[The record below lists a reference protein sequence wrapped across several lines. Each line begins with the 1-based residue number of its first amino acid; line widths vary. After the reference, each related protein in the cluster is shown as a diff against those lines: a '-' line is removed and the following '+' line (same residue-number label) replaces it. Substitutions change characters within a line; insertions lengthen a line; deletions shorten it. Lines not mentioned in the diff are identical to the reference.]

1 MSPYPDA
8 VLILAED
15 LIEICM
21 EAGLRLALA
30 ESCTGGLVAGCIT
43 AVPGA
48 SNVLDRGFVTYA
60 NEAKTDMLGIEE
72 TILETNGAVSE
83 PVALAMAEGALA
95 RSKAQISL
103 SITGI
108 AGPGGGSGEK
118 PVGLVHMASARN
130 GRETLHEK
138 HLFKG
143 DRDSVRM
150 QAVQSGL
157 RLLLRQALL

>member
-1 MSPYPDA
+1 MSLYPDA

-15 LIEICM
+15 LVEICIK
-21 EAGLRLALA
+21 AGLRLALA
-30 ESCTGGLVAGCIT
+30 ESCTGGLVAGCVT

-48 SNVLDRGFVTYA
+48 SAVLDRGFVTYA
-60 NEAKTDMLGIEE
+60 NEAKIEMLGVER
-72 TILETNGAVSE
+72 TILEANGAVSK
-83 PVALAMAEGALA
+83 PVALAMADGALA
-95 RSKAQISL
+95 RSKAHISL

-118 PVGLVHMASARN
+118 PVGLVHMASARD
-130 GRETLHEK
+130 GRGTVHER
-138 HLFKG
+138 HVFTG

>member
-15 LIEICM
+15 LLEICI

-30 ESCTGGLVAGCIT
+30 ESCTGGLVAGCVT

-48 SNVLDRGFVTYA
+48 SAVLDRGFVTYA
-60 NEAKTDMLGIEE
+60 NESKIEMLDVEKEIIEA
-72 TILETNGAVSE
+72 NGAVSE
-83 PVALAMAEGALA
+83 PVALAMAKGALA
-95 RSKAQISL
+95 RSKAHISL

-108 AGPGGGSGEK
+108 AGPGGGSEGK
-118 PVGLVHMASARN
+118 PAGLVHMASARN
-130 GRETLHEK
+130 GGETVHER
-138 HLFKG
+138 HVFKG

-157 RLLLRQALL
+157 RLLLRQALS

>member
-1 MSPYPDA
+1 MNFYPDA

-15 LIEICM
+15 LIEAC
-21 EAGLRLALA
+21 ADSGLRIALA
-30 ESCTGGLVAGCIT
+30 ESCTGGLVAGCVT

-60 NEAKTDMLGIEE
+60 NEAKTDMLGVEE
-72 TILETNGAVSE
+72 TILEANGAVSE
-83 PVALAMAEGALA
+83 PVALAMAKGALA
-95 RSKAQISL
+95 RSKAHISL

-108 AGPGGGSGEK
+108 AGPGGGSEGK
-118 PVGLVHMASARN
+118 PVGLVHMASARS
-130 GRETLHEK
+130 GRGVLHEK
-138 HLFKG
+138 HVFKG